1 MITQVGTVCV
11 YVKDQQ
17 KAVEF
22 YRDVLGF
29 ELLQDSSRWGL
40 AYNGLNCG
48 RREALTTRLVPFT
61 PPGQEDRI
69 GTFSG
74 LVFGVDDIDETYK
87 TLLERG
93 VEFKQKPEKQPWGG
107 ILAQFYDVDRNTHV
121 LVQE

>member
-1 MITQVGTVCV
+1 MIRQVGTVCV

-17 KAVEF
+17 KALEF

-29 ELLQDSSRWGL
+29 EVRNDQPMGPNARWIEVAPKGS
-40 AYNGLNCG
+40 
-48 RREALTTRLVPFT
+48 ETRVVPFT

-74 LVFGVDDIDETYK
+74 VVFSCDDIEATYTELTAK
-87 TLLERG
+87 G

-107 ILAQFYDVDRNTHV
+107 ILAQYYDVDRNTHV
-121 LVQE
+121 LVQM

>member
-1 MITQVGTVCV
+1 MIKHVGTVCV

-17 KAVEF
+17 KALEF
-22 YRDVLGF
+22 DRDVLGF
-29 ELLQDSSRWGL
+29 EVRQDQPMGPNARWIEVAPKGSQ
-40 AYNGLNCG
+40 
-48 RREALTTRLVPFT
+48 TRVVPFT

-74 LVFGVDDIDETYK
+74 VVFSCDDIEATYTELTAK
-87 TLLERG
+87 G

-121 LVQE
+121 LVQM

>member
-1 MITQVGTVCV
+1 MIRQVGTVCV

-17 KAVEF
+17 KALEF

-29 ELLQDSSRWGL
+29 EVRNDQPMGPNARWIEVAPKGS
-40 AYNGLNCG
+40 
-48 RREALTTRLVPFT
+48 ETRVVPFT

-74 LVFGVDDIDETYK
+74 VVFSCDDIEATYTELTAK
-87 TLLERG
+87 G

-107 ILAQFYDVDRNTHV
+107 ILAQFYDLDRNTHV
-121 LVQE
+121 LVQM

>member
-1 MITQVGTVCV
+1 MIKHVGTVCV

-17 KAVEF
+17 KALEF

-29 ELLQDSSRWGL
+29 EVRQDQPMGPNARWIEVAPKGSQ
-40 AYNGLNCG
+40 
-48 RREALTTRLVPFT
+48 TRVVPFT

-74 LVFGVDDIDETYK
+74 VVFSCDDIEATYTELTAK
-87 TLLERG
+87 G

-121 LVQE
+121 LVQM

>member
-1 MITQVGTVCV
+1 MIRQVGTVCV

-17 KAVEF
+17 KALEF

-29 ELLQDSSRWGL
+29 EVRNDQPMGPNARWIEVAPKGS
-40 AYNGLNCG
+40 
-48 RREALTTRLVPFT
+48 ETRVVPFT

-74 LVFGVDDIDETYK
+74 VVFSCDDIEATYTELTAK
-87 TLLERG
+87 G
-93 VEFKQKPEKQPWGG
+93 VELKQKPEKQPWGG

-121 LVQE
+121 LVQM

>member
-1 MITQVGTVCV
+1 MIKHVGTVCV

-17 KAVEF
+17 KALEF

-29 ELLQDSSRWGL
+29 EVRQDQPMGPNARWIEVAPKGSQ
-40 AYNGLNCG
+40 
-48 RREALTTRLVPFT
+48 TRVVPFT

-74 LVFGVDDIDETYK
+74 VVFSCDDIEATYTELTAK
-87 TLLERG
+87 G

-121 LVQE
+121 LVQV

>member
-1 MITQVGTVCV
+1 MIRQVGTVCV

-17 KAVEF
+17 KALEF

-29 ELLQDSSRWGL
+29 EVRNDQPMGPNARWIEVAPKGS
-40 AYNGLNCG
+40 
-48 RREALTTRLVPFT
+48 ETRVVPFT

-74 LVFGVDDIDETYK
+74 VVFSCDDIEATYTELTAK
-87 TLLERG
+87 G

-121 LVQE
+121 LVQM

>member
-1 MITQVGTVCV
+1 MIKHVGTVCV

-17 KAVEF
+17 KALEF

-29 ELLQDSSRWGL
+29 EVRQDQPMGPNARWIEVAPKGS
-40 AYNGLNCG
+40 
-48 RREALTTRLVPFT
+48 ETRVVPFT

-74 LVFGVDDIDETYK
+74 VVFSCDDIEATY
-87 TLLERG
+87 LELTAKG
-93 VEFKQKPEKQPWGG
+93 VEFKQKLEKQPWGG

-121 LVQE
+121 LVQV

>member
-1 MITQVGTVCV
+1 MGPGARWI
-11 YVKDQQ
+11 
-17 KAVEF
+17 
-22 YRDVLGF
+22 
-29 ELLQDSSRWGL
+29 ELRPRGGQ
-40 AYNGLNCG
+40 
-48 RREALTTRLVPFT
+48 TRLVPFT

-74 LVFGVDDIDETYK
+74 IVFGVDDIEETYK
-87 TLLERG
+87 TLSGRG

>member
-1 MITQVGTVCV
+1 MIKHVGTVCV

-17 KAVEF
+17 KALEF

-29 ELLQDSSRWGL
+29 EVRQDQPMGPNARWIEVAPKGS
-40 AYNGLNCG
+40 
-48 RREALTTRLVPFT
+48 ETRVVPFT

-74 LVFGVDDIDETYK
+74 VVFSCDDIEATYTELTAK
-87 TLLERG
+87 G

-121 LVQE
+121 LVQM

>member
-29 ELLQDSSRWGL
+29 ELLRDQPMGPGARWIELRPKG
-40 AYNGLNCG
+40 AQ
-48 RREALTTRLVPFT
+48 TRLVPFT